1 MRKYYEQNPSEPPP
15 GFPMERTV
23 TRSARSNSSPSRRN
37 IYRGLVHFRYPNKY
51 KGCRR
56 VTEHGSSVRMLSE
69 RECEKLREF
78 VQRCVDS
85 RLVEA

>member
-1 MRKYYEQNPSEPPP
+1 MSVTSVNMDSRLSIQQMIDEIHAEHVSKFKRKP
-15 GFPMERTV
+15 
-23 TRSARSNSSPSRRN
+23 RN